1 MIGSSRLSFNR
12 MCRIVHIDFAN
23 GDAVEL
29 KDIDLNLLV
38 VFNQLLIDRRV
49 SKVATNLGL
58 SQPGVSNAL
67 ARLRKLTDD
76 PLFLRTPKGM
86 EPTPFAEQLAAPTA
100 SALQTIHAAINQR
113 SSFDPAT
120 STRAFTIGMTDIGE
134 IYFLPKLMQELARVA
149 PGLSISTVRN
159 TAVNLQDEMESGHV
173 TLAIGLLPQLKS
185 GYFQRRLFKQHYV
198 CMFRR
203 GHALDKRQIS
213 LAEFSRADHVVVVS
227 EGTGH
232 GKADE
237 LLGRKKIVRKVVLTV
252 PHYVAVGHILH
263 GSDLVATVPE
273 RLAQALAEPFGLSYV
288 RHPARLPEIAISLFW
303 HGRYHRDPAVAWLRA
318 LIVRLHGEGAPG

>member
-1 MIGSSRLSFNR
+1 M
-12 MCRIVHIDFAN
+12 
-23 GDAVEL
+23 EL

-49 SKVATNLGL
+49 SKVATSLGL

-86 EPTPFAEQLAAPTA
+86 EPTPFAQQLAEPTA
-100 SALQTIHAAINQR
+100 RALQVIHTAINQR
-113 SSFDPAT
+113 ATFDPAT
-120 STRAFTIGMTDIGE
+120 STRAFTVGMTDIGE
-134 IYFLPKLMQELARVA
+134 IYFLPKLMKELSRVA
-149 PGLSISTVRN
+149 PGVSLSTVRN
-159 TAVNLQDEMESGHV
+159 TAVNLQDEMEAGHV
-173 TLAIGLLPQLKS
+173 NLAIGLLPQLKA

-203 GHALDKRQIS
+203 GHALDKRSIS
-213 LAEFSRADHVVVVS
+213 LGEFSAAEHVVVVS

-237 LLGRKKIVRKVVLTV
+237 LLRRKNIARKVVLTV

-263 GSDLVATVPE
+263 DSDLVATVPE
-273 RLAQALAEPFGLSYV
+273 RLAQALVEPFGLSYV
-288 RHPARLPEIAISLFW
+288 RNPAKLPEIAISLFW
-303 HGRYHRDPAVAWLRA
+303 HGRYHKDPAITWLRS